1 MDIKPILNCGLRLRQ
16 VVDESTRQGAI
27 LDIII
32 MNTNCL
38 YNSPIIVPPIKPDD
52 PRKGKPSDHWVPVCI
67 PHTDRY
73 NPPNRNYRV
82 IKYRPLPESSLKRF
96 GEWIVSEGWKSINED
111 MSPSEQ
117 VDVFEKLLMKN
128 LDRFCPEK
136 SMKLSSQDKPF
147 ITKELKTLDR
157 QKSREYIKRGK
168 TVKYQNLAKQFSA
181 KYKVEAEKYLRK
193 NMDTLMESKPGQAY
207 KVLKKMGAQPGDCID
222 ENTFTLPSHE
232 NLTAQQSAERI
243 ATYFSAISQEYP
255 PLDISSLPARVQ
267 TGLETDVVPPVIS
280 EYDTYLKILSA
291 KKPQSGV
298 PGDMPSPI
306 IKEFAP
312 ELATPVSKII
322 SNIVKSCKWPSQWKM
337 EYVTAIGKIP
347 IPETKDDL
355 RPISLTAFCLA
366 K

>member
-1 MDIKPILNCGLRLRQ
+1 M
-16 VVDESTRQGAI
+16 S
-27 LDIII
+27 
-32 MNTNCL
+32 
-38 YNSPIIVPPIKPDD
+38 PPIKPDD

-232 NLTAQQSAERI
+232 NENLTAQQSAEKI

-291 KKPQSGV
+291 KKPGV

-322 SNIVKSCKWPSQWKM
+322 SNIVNSCKWPSQWKM

-347 IPETKDDL
+347 VPETEDDL